1 MPIVV
6 QALPEAEF
14 EAWVTEQKQ
23 AAGAAAEAAQ
33 AALSQTLS
41 KEELMTQGEQV
52 YLGHCAACHQPNG
65 EGLQGVF
72 PHLKG
77 SPIAT
82 GPLSGHLE
90 IVLNGKTGTAMQA
103 FSKQLTAQEI
113 AAVTTYE
120 RNAWG
125 NNTGDAVQAKDVNEY
140 MNGNSA
146 QTSAAVPSSTTP
158 TPAPATDVSAAVD
171 PASLPTLSHDALMA
185 EGETVYATF
194 CAACH
199 QVTGAGIPPAFP
211 ALVGSAIAIG
221 PVANHID
228 IVMHGKTGTAMQ
240 AFGKQLSPQQLAAV
254 ITYERNAW
262 GNNTGDT
269 VQPADIASHGQ

>member
-1 MPIVV
+1 
-6 QALPEAEF
+6 
-14 EAWVTEQKQ
+14 
-23 AAGAAAEAAQ
+23 
-33 AALSQTLS
+33 
-41 KEELMTQGEQV
+41 
-52 YLGHCAACHQPNG
+52 
-65 EGLQGVF
+65 
-72 PHLKG
+72 
-77 SPIAT
+77 
-82 GPLSGHLE
+82 
-90 IVLNGKTGTAMQA
+90 
-103 FSKQLTAQEI
+103 
-113 AAVTTYE
+113 
-120 RNAWG
+120 
-125 NNTGDAVQAKDVNEY
+125 
-140 MNGNSA
+140 
-146 QTSAAVPSSTTP
+146 
-158 TPAPATDVSAAVD
+158 
-171 PASLPTLSHDALMA
+171 MA

-199 QVTGAGIPPAFP
+199 QVTGAGVPPAFP